1 MQAQVEQARLLN
13 RAREVELQHGSSWT
27 PTKQLSPSPSL
38 VTRVD
43 VGEINAPILRA
54 QRRRT
59 ECASDVFRE
68 TGAGRSSAGGAHV
81 ALLRPNRDAENKIG
95 VSFKRDSNGVHVASA
110 LLPGLRCTSGQILP
124 GDKLLLVNGAAVTGL
139 QTEVV
144 EQMIQA
150 VADQGTAVALTV
162 VSQPCTGQ
170 G

>member
-1 MQAQVEQARLLN
+1 M
-13 RAREVELQHGSSWT
+13 
-27 PTKQLSPSPSL
+27 
-38 VTRVD
+38 
-43 VGEINAPILRA
+43 
-54 QRRRT
+54 
-59 ECASDVFRE
+59 
-68 TGAGRSSAGGAHV
+68 RSSTACP
-81 ALLRPNRDAENKIG
+81 LLTKPTRTYMR
-95 VSFKRDSNGVHVASA
+95 R
-110 LLPGLRCTSGQILP
+110 LRCTSGQILP